1 MPTRTLPTRT
11 APTRTAPARAAAARA
26 NGARSTGPRS
36 EAGKARS
43 RLNAVRH
50 GLSSTIFHLL
60 PEERVEDWT
69 RHREQLIAALEAEG
83 EAEIRLAVA
92 IAEADWR
99 LRRALQVEAL
109 VIDAMFAPPPEPVR
123 LPSLDTVLRWRRA
136 IERERDA
143 RIAALRACQAQ
154 RRREALIAREQAA
167 ARRDRRRAASGPE
180 PRAATQGVLGAAG
193 TNEPET
199 APDPYIE
206 AALRAFLETPERF
219 AARPDRWGSALPRA
233 A

>member
-1 MPTRTLPTRT
+1 MPTRTT
-11 APTRTAPARAAAARA
+11 PARAAAARA
-26 NGARSTGPRS
+26 NGARSTGPRT
-36 EAGKARS
+36 EAGKART

-50 GLSSTIFHLL
+50 GLSSTTFHLL

-69 RHREQLIAALEAEG
+69 RHRDQLIATLEAQGPE
-83 EAEIRLAVA
+83 ETALAVA

-109 VIDAMFAPPPEPVR
+109 VLDAMFAPPPEPVR

-143 RIAALRACQAQ
+143 RIAALRARQAQ
-154 RRREALIAREQAA
+154 RRRAALIAREQAA
-167 ARRDRRRAASGPE
+167 ARRERQRPKDSPGHDAIT
-180 PRAATQGVLGAAG
+180 ATPSRPAG

-199 APDPYIE
+199 APDPLIQ
-206 AALRAFLETPERF
+206 AALRAFLATPEPF
-219 AARPDRWGSALPRA
+219 AALPDPWGRALPRA